1 MVPMIASFHEEACSN
16 GHLRGDMPIQS
27 TTRIPVY
34 MRGAG
39 SETRQIGPGG

>member
-1 MVPMIASFHEEACSN
+1 MVPMIASFHEEVCSS
-16 GHLRGDMPIQS
+16 GHLQGDMPIQS

-39 SETRQIGPGG
+39 SETRLISSGS